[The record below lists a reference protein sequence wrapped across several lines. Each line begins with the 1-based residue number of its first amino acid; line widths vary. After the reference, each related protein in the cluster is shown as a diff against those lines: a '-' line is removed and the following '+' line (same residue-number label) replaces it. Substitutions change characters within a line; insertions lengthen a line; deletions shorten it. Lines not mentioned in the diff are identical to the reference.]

1 LAFWTQQFMRLFYEF
16 GLRSFQR
23 QLVYR
28 SAALAGLV
36 TNFFFGIIR
45 IAVLVALYGMRH
57 EVAGISI
64 EGAITFTGL
73 SQALIGVMSF
83 FSWYELMNNVYTGA
97 ISSDLLKPMGLYQ
110 YWLSHDFGRAAG
122 QLVLRGLPMMI
133 AYAIFFGIST
143 PQSLNQWIGFVIS
156 LILAWLVSF
165 SWRFLVNLS
174 AFWIPNA
181 AGFVRFTFVLSWS
194 MSGFFM
200 PLRYFPDWFVKICS
214 LTPFPYVINS
224 VVEVY
229 LGVVQGP
236 TLVQTLLAQLFW
248 FVGLMMAGE
257 LVLRIG
263 IRKLVIL
270 GG

>member
-1 LAFWTQQFMRLFYEF
+1 MRLFYEF
-16 GLRSFQR
+16 SLRSFQR

-28 SAALAGLV
+28 TAALAGLV

-45 IAVLVALYGMRH
+45 IAVLVALYGARH
-57 EVAGISI
+57 EVAGIPL

-73 SQALIGVMSF
+73 SQAMIGVLSL

-97 ISSDLLKPMGLYQ
+97 ISSDLLKPMSLYQ
-110 YWLSHDFGRAAG
+110 YWLSHDFGRAFG
-122 QLVLRGLPMMI
+122 QLILRGLPMMI
-133 AYAIFFGIST
+133 AYAVFFGIST
-143 PQSLNQWIGFVIS
+143 PESPSQWAGFVVS
-156 LILAWLVSF
+156 LFLAWLVSF
-165 SWRFLVNLS
+165 SWRFLVNLA

-181 AGFVRFTFVLSWS
+181 AGFVRFAFILSWF
-194 MSGFFM
+194 MSGFLM
-200 PLRYFPDWFVKICS
+200 PLRYFPDWFIKLCA
-214 LTPFPYVINS
+214 LTPFPYMINT
-224 VVEVY
+224 VVEIY

-236 TLVQTLLAQLFW
+236 ALIQALLMQIFW
-248 FVGLMMAGE
+248 FTGLFLAGH